1 MNKTLLSE
9 TNTFRFRRFDHK
21 SYSAYNSMHRHV
33 TIGVLS
39 VAIVMLS
46 ASRTAAAQGVPDSVW
61 QQETLQTVNVSA
73 SLSEPPNQAGR
84 VVAILT
90 RQDIENVHAESVQ
103 QLLTTVSGI
112 DMQQR
117 GAGGVQADISLRGG
131 NFDQTAVLLN
141 GVNVS
146 NPHTG
151 HYSFDIPVNLDDI
164 ERIEIIKGPTSIIY
178 GASAFSGGI
187 NIITKKGIDKGA
199 TFSIEAGQHAY
210 SDASVAVARKWG
222 RDENYLSFSRKS
234 SSGYIDNSDYEIYN
248 ALYQNRVNLKHGN
261 IADFQ
266 IGYNRKDYGANT
278 FYSARFP
285 NQHELTSSFLA
296 SAKGMLHL
304 SSQLQFSPT
313 AYYNLHTDEFQLIK
327 GVSTPNYH
335 LSHVVGNNLVFR
347 YRIGEWW
354 LNFGSDVRYEGIRSS
369 VLGDIIPDATGH
381 YTHKSER
388 INLSYFIQ
396 INWQHQ
402 RWLLTGGLMSFQN
415 TKTPQGL
422 LNCYPSMNINYTLS
436 PHWTFYCSFS
446 SASRLP
452 TYTEL
457 YYSDAVHVPN
467 PDLKQEKSISAEAG
481 VRYTSTL
488 FGTSA
493 NIYYMQG
500 RDMIDWMKD
509 SASQEQWQSRNINTL
524 NKSGMDLSF
533 RVYLD
538 QMMPF
543 LRPNTTLLLGYSHI
557 LQQQTDV
564 DYISAY
570 ALNYLRDK
578 ITGQLVLPFTSRIT
592 LTLAGRYCARVGT
605 YVEYTNNVAG
615 AEESYEPY
623 FVLDAALA
631 YAWCH
636 FTFHISAT
644 NLLDADYFD
653 IGNIP
658 QPGCWLKAGIRF
670 KM

>member
-1 MNKTLLSE
+1 MNEGLLSE
-9 TNTFRFRRFDHK
+9 TNTFRFRRFGHK
-21 SYSAYNSMHRHV
+21 GYSAYNSMHRHV

-46 ASRTAAAQGVPDSVW
+46 ASRKASAQEVPDSVW
-61 QQETLQTVNVSA
+61 QQETLQTVDVSA

-84 VVAILT
+84 VVGVLT
-90 RQDIENVHAESVQ
+90 RQDIENIHAESVQ

-141 GVNVS
+141 GINVS

-151 HYSFDIPVNLDDI
+151 HYSLDIPVNLDDI

-199 TFSIEAGQHAY
+199 ALSVETGSHAY
-210 SDASVAVARKWG
+210 SDAAVSVARRWG

-234 SSGYIDNSDYEIYN
+234 SAGYIDNSDFKVYN
-248 ALYQNRVNLKHGN
+248 ALYQNRMNLKRGN
-261 IADFQ
+261 VADFQ
-266 IGYNRKDYGANT
+266 IGYNHKDYGANT

-285 NQHELTSSFLA
+285 SQHELTSSFLT
-296 SAKGMLHL
+296 SANGVIHL
-304 SSQLQFSPT
+304 SSRLRLSPT

-335 LSHVVGNNLVFR
+335 LSQVAGGNLVFH
-347 YRIGEWW
+347 YSLGEWW
-354 LNFGSDVRYEGIRSS
+354 LNFGGDVRYEGIRSS
-369 VLGDIIPDATGH
+369 VLGDPLPNATGH
-381 YTHKSER
+381 YTHKSGR
-388 INLSYFIQ
+388 TNISYFLQ
-396 INWQHQ
+396 ANWQHR
-402 RWLLTGGLMSFQN
+402 RWLLTADLMGFQN
-415 TKTPQGL
+415 TMTPQGL
-422 LNCYPSMNINYTLS
+422 TNCYPGVNINYTLS
-436 PHWTFYCSFS
+436 RHWAFYSSFS

-467 PDLKQEKSISAEAG
+467 PALKQEKSISTDAG

-488 FGTSA
+488 FSA
-493 NIYYMQG
+493 NANIFYMQG

-509 SASQEQWQSRNINTL
+509 SASQEQWQSRNINAL
-524 NKSGMDLSF
+524 NKSGMELS
-533 RVYLD
+533 VKMYLD
-538 QMMPF
+538 QMIPF
-543 LRPNTTLLLGYSHI
+543 LLPGTTLSLGYSHI
-557 LQQQTDV
+557 MQQQTDV

-578 ITGQLVLPFTSRIT
+578 ITGQLLLPVTGHIT
-592 LTLAGRYCARVGT
+592 LTLAGRYCARVGS

-615 AEESYEPY
+615 AEVSYEPY

-631 YAWCH
+631 YAWRR
-636 FTFHISAT
+636 FSFHVSAT
-644 NLLDADYFD
+644 NLLNTDYFD

-658 QPGCWLKAGIRF
+658 QPGRWLKAGIGF
-670 KM
+670 KI